1 MTSGAWFRVVTRQ
14 WGVAIGLILV
24 VMFNW
29 GIPPALADQTDAV
42 GIGDSVMLGAKPQ
55 LLESGLS
62 KVDAK
67 VSRQASEGPGIL
79 RSWGSK
85 LPNNVVVH
93 LGTNGTI
100 ALKDCRDMVT
110 AVGSDR
116 TLYLV
121 TVKVPRFWEKRNN
134 RVLRACQR
142 SFAGTR
148 VVLVDWYAVA
158 TENPEYLYA
167 DGYHLRPDGVQAY
180 VDLIQKAIGPRP
192 VRWDRW

>member
-1 MTSGAWFRVVTRQ
+1 MTSGARFRVVTRQ
-14 WGVAIGLILV
+14 WGASAIGLILV
-24 VMFNW
+24 VMFNG

-93 LGTNGTI
+93 LGTNGKI
-100 ALKDCRDMVT
+100 
-110 AVGSDR
+110 G
-116 TLYLV
+116 
-121 TVKVPRFWEKRNN
+121 
-134 RVLRACQR
+134 RAH
-142 SFAGTR
+142 
-148 VVLVDWYAVA
+148 V
-158 TENPEYLYA
+158 
-167 DGYHLRPDGVQAY
+167 
-180 VDLIQKAIGPRP
+180 
-192 VRWDRW
+192 